1 MRRNTH
7 KQWPDGGEVFD
18 ATIEVPVTIR
28 DPDKPIGTHVFTA
41 MARNDAGL
49 RWTAVTIDNGDDAKD
64 ALDRITIPQDVLDRI
79 APTALPRSSIV
90 ISDEPLS
97 RETNYR
103 TEFVAVLNNQPQGG
117 FVTRR
122 PTARCPTLRAATTG
136 ATTASAPF
144 SSPIGTRRRAIRVR
158 AAAVLSSGATGL
170 VVRRGTTRMGRSVAL
185 GHSRPNWAVGVMSSD
200 KLPLL
205 SFSNPAAFRRWLA
218 AQPLN
223 SQGAWLKLAKKGAA
237 KATLNK
243 SDAIDLALAHGWID
257 GQLGSV
263 DEFYFKSRF
272 TPRKPKSAWSKIN
285 CERVKKL
292 IELGQMTQQGLAQVD
307 AAKAD
312 GRWEAAYPSQ
322 STATPHADLQAA
334 LDGDPCARR
343 VFDTLDSANRYAII
357 YRVHQAKTAEK
368 REAKI
373 VELMAMLRRGETI
386 HPRRVARGSS
396 S

>member
-1 MRRNTH
+1 MSCLDYPLIRSGRTAGQNAIIY
-7 KQWPDGGEVFD
+7 D
-18 ATIEVPVTIR
+18 A
-28 DPDKPIGTHVFTA
+28 
-41 MARNDAGL
+41 
-49 RWTAVTIDNGDDAKD
+49 
-64 ALDRITIPQDVLDRI
+64 
-79 APTALPRSSIV
+79 
-90 ISDEPLS
+90 
-97 RETNYR
+97 
-103 TEFVAVLNNQPQGG
+103 
-117 FVTRR
+117 
-122 PTARCPTLRAATTG
+122 
-136 ATTASAPF
+136 
-144 SSPIGTRRRAIRVR
+144 
-158 AAAVLSSGATGL
+158 
-170 VVRRGTTRMGRSVAL
+170 
-185 GHSRPNWAVGVMSSD
+185 MSSD

-205 SFSNPAAFRRWLA
+205 SFSNPAAFKRWLA

-223 SQGAWLKLAKKGAA
+223 SQGAWLKFAKKGAA
-237 KATLNK
+237 KETLNK

-263 DEFYFKSRF
+263 DEFYFKTRF

-292 IELGQMTQQGLAQVD
+292 IELGQMTQQGVAQVD

-357 YRVHQAKTAEK
+357 YRVHQAKTTEK

-373 VELMAMLRRGETI
+373 AELMAMLRRGETI